1 MKMFITA
8 VPLIMLVAP
17 SLSQGSD
24 EIGAVCNAA
33 LSQGLR
39 DNYFLLT
46 ERQQFESYQ
55 NRLCD
60 ARYSSYDAFKSGAT
74 NLGLSVP
81 VAEGL
86 LGLSGSTESRS
97 GQFSEKYS
105 KYCSS
110 TYFDKE
116 YKERFSSYSN
126 QVSDVLAQN
135 WVRCHEL
142 HLDAWVKRFEYG
154 VSIDVVPQDN
164 FSDFTVNVENKK
176 LDQQNIIISNIS
188 PNNGI
193 TCTRGGQQVNPGTT
207 SIERNIFQLD
217 CVKSPL
223 RSVSFSL
230 ETNAGV
236 SNVVNVPANNSKF
249 LELDDRN
256 RELQRQ
262 IGELRASLISVDAES
277 KKNRYG
283 IDHLQFKSNC
293 TGNGGW
299 GGSHNAQ
306 SAPACEAG
314 WTDTGQL
321 WNTDFPGGAHG
332 QGKACRVCYRATYQ

>member
-126 QVSDVLAQN
+126 RPDSAIMY
-135 WVRCHEL
+135 RP
-142 HLDAWVKRFEYG
+142 Y
-154 VSIDVVPQDN
+154 S
-164 FSDFTVNVENKK
+164 
-176 LDQQNIIISNIS
+176 
-188 PNNGI
+188 
-193 TCTRGGQQVNPGTT
+193 
-207 SIERNIFQLD
+207 
-217 CVKSPL
+217 
-223 RSVSFSL
+223 
-230 ETNAGV
+230 AGV
-236 SNVVNVPANNSKF
+236 ETFGMKSNRSSCFRRFRAWA
-249 LELDDRN
+249 
-256 RELQRQ
+256 
-262 IGELRASLISVDAES
+262 RASGRTI
-277 KKNRYG
+277 
-283 IDHLQFKSNC
+283 
-293 TGNGGW
+293 
-299 GGSHNAQ
+299 
-306 SAPACEAG
+306 
-314 WTDTGQL
+314 
-321 WNTDFPGGAHG
+321 
-332 QGKACRVCYRATYQ
+332 